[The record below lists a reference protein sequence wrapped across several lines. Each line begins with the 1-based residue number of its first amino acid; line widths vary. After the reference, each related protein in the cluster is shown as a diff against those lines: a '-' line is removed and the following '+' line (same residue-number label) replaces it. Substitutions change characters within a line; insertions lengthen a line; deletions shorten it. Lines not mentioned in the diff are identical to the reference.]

1 VLSRRA
7 LLSAGAAALLPAGAL
22 ARERNP
28 RIVSMDLS
36 FTEMLLSL
44 GLRPAAIANVPLY
57 QRLVSVPPAPPD
69 AVDLGPLTEPNLELL
84 QYLKPDLILAAS
96 WQASALAPLERIAPV
111 TWLPT
116 FARGQGP
123 LDFTRALLTRIA
135 ALAHREVE
143 AATLQREADAALAE
157 AAQRLRARA
166 ARPIYLLRFAEDGR
180 RTAIFGAASMVGD
193 VLVRMGLR
201 NAFTGRANIWGTAS
215 IGIERLVEVPDAVIV
230 HFERGAETA
239 RAMKRLAQSPIWN
252 ALPAVRAGRV
262 LGMPVIYPNG
272 GTVSATR
279 FARQLAD
286 VLSAPVPAHG

>member
-1 VLSRRA
+1 MLSRRT
-7 LLSAGAAALLPAGAL
+7 LLAAGAAAFMPAAAL
-22 ARERNP
+22 AREGGP

-36 FTEMLLSL
+36 FTELLLAL
-44 GLRPAAIANVPLY
+44 GAQPTAIANVPLY
-57 QRLVSVPPAPPD
+57 QRLVSVPAAPAN

-135 ALAHREVE
+135 GLARREAE
-143 AATLQREADAALAE
+143 AVSLQREADAALAE
-157 AAQRLRARA
+157 ATERLRTHAG
-166 ARPIYLLRFAEDGR
+166 RPAYLLRFAEDGR
-180 RTAIFGAASMVGD
+180 RTAIFGDASMVGD
-193 VLVRMGLR
+193 VLVRTGLR

-215 IGIERLVEVPDAVIV
+215 IGIERLVEVPEALIV
-230 HFERGAETA
+230 HFERGAETV
-239 RAMKRLAQSPIWN
+239 RAMKRLAESPIWN
-252 ALPAVRAGRV
+252 ALPAVQAGRV

-286 VLSAPVPAHG
+286 VLSGPASSHG

>member
-1 VLSRRA
+1 MLSRRA
-7 LLSAGAAALLPAGAL
+7 FLASGAAAALPVAAF
-22 ARERNP
+22 ARVDDR

-44 GLRPAAIANVPLY
+44 GLRPVAIANVPLY
-57 QRLVSVPPAPPD
+57 QRLVSVPAAPAD

-84 QYLKPDLILAAS
+84 QYLRPDLILAAS
-96 WQASALAPLERIAPV
+96 WQASALQPLDRIAPV

-123 LDFTRALLTRIA
+123 LDFTRELLVRIASFARREDEAAALQRDAEA
-135 ALAHREVE
+135 ALA
-143 AATLQREADAALAE
+143 DAEL
-157 AAQRLRARA
+157 RLRGHAG
-166 ARPIYLLRFAEDGR
+166 RPVYLLRFSEDGR
-180 RTAIFGAASMVGD
+180 RTAIFGAASLVGD
-193 VLVRMGLR
+193 VLARTGLR

-215 IGIERLVEVPDAVIV
+215 VGVERLVETPEAVIV

-239 RAMKRLAQSPIWN
+239 RAMKRLAESPIWN

-286 VLSAPVPAHG
+286 VLTAAKPRNG

>member
-7 LLSAGAAALLPAGAL
+7 LLSAGATALLPAGAF
-22 ARERNP
+22 ARARSP

-36 FTEMLLSL
+36 FTEVLLSL
-44 GLRPAAIANVPLY
+44 GARPVAIANLPLY
-57 QRLVSVPPAPPD
+57 QRLVSVPAAPPD

-84 QYLKPDLILAAS
+84 QYLEPDLILAAS

-123 LDFTRALLTRIA
+123 LDFTRDLLARIA
-135 ALAHREVE
+135 GLAHREAE
-143 AATLQREADAALAE
+143 AAALQREADAALAE
-157 AAQRLRARA
+157 AAQRLHAHA
-166 ARPIYLLRFAEDGR
+166 GRPVYLLRFAEDGR

-193 VLVRMGLR
+193 ALARVGLR

-215 IGIERLVEVPDAVIV
+215 IGIERLVEVPEAVIV

-239 RAMKRLAQSPIWN
+239 RAMKRLADSPIWN

-279 FARQLAD
+279 FVRQLAD